1 MENSNIEKYLPLVTP
16 KYIKQTIPSTR
27 EMQVQIQQWR
37 EEIKNIIIGKSSKK
51 LFIVGPCSI
60 HNVGEALEYA
70 RELKKIADLVSD
82 TMFIVMR
89 VYFEK
94 PRTTV
99 GWKGLI
105 NDPYLDNTFKVN
117 DGITMARTLLL
128 EINKIGLP
136 CGYEILDT
144 ITPQYICDLISWGAI
159 GARTTESQVHR
170 QLVSGLSMPVGF
182 KNGTG
187 GSKKIACD
195 GIKSAKFKH
204 CFMGITDDGKS
215 AICKTLGNDY
225 CHIILRGGK
234 GKPNYYNNDIRE
246 TLAILRNDGL
256 RENIM
261 VDCSHDNSY
270 KKAVNQKSVFYTILD
285 HMKEGNYMI
294 GGMIESN
301 INEGRQALTGTDD
314 LKHGI
319 SITDECI
326 NLNDTRELLLY
337 GNRILKEYDNPV
349 KNN

>member
-1 MENSNIEKYLPLVTP
+1 MENSNIEEFLHLVSP
-16 KYIKQTIPSTR
+16 EDIKGLIPSTR

-37 EEIKNIIIGKSSKK
+37 EEIKNIISGKSNKK

-60 HNVGEALEYA
+60 HNIKEALDYA
-70 RELKKIADLVSD
+70 KELKKIADIVSD
-82 TMFIVMR
+82 TMLIVMR

-94 PRTTV
+94 PRTTI

-170 QLVSGLSMPVGF
+170 QMVSGLSMPIGF

-195 GIKSAKFKH
+195 GIKSARYKH
-204 CFMGITDDGKS
+204 CFMGITESGQS
-215 AICKTLGNDY
+215 AICKTLWNNN
-225 CHIILRGGK
+225 CHIILRGGG
-234 GKPNYYNNDIRE
+234 GKPNYYKDDINE
-246 TLAILRNDGL
+246 TIKLLK
-256 RENIM
+256 ENELYESIM
-261 VDCSHDNSY
+261 IDCSHDNSH
-270 KKAVNQKSVFYTILD
+270 KKAINQNGVFYTIID
-285 HMKEGNYMI
+285 YMKDSNSII

-301 INEGRQALTGTDD
+301 INEGKQQLKNKED
-314 LKHGI
+314 LKYGI

-326 NLNDTRELLLY
+326 NLVDTKMLLLY
-337 GNRILKEYDNPV
+337 GNNMLKKYLDNT
-349 KNN
+349 N

>member
-1 MENSNIEKYLPLVTP
+1 MENSNIEEFLPLVSP
-16 KYIKQTIPSTR
+16 EDIKEVIPTTR
-27 EMQVQIQQWR
+27 EMQIQIQQWR
-37 EEIKNIIIGKSSKK
+37 EEIKNIIIGKSKKK

-60 HNVGEALEYA
+60 HNIKEALEYA
-70 RELKKIADLVSD
+70 KELKEIADLVSD

-105 NDPYLDNTFKVN
+105 NDPYLNNTFEVN

-128 EINKIGLP
+128 EINKMGLP

-170 QLVSGLSMPVGF
+170 QMVSGLSMPIGF

-204 CFMGITDDGKS
+204 CFVGITDSGQS
-215 AICKTLGNDY
+215 AICKTLGNDF
-225 CHIILRGGK
+225 CHIILRGGG
-234 GKPNYYNNDIRE
+234 GKPNYSIEDINE
-246 TLAILRNDGL
+246 TMILLRDNGL
-256 RENIM
+256 SESIM
-261 VDCSHDNSY
+261 IDCSHDNSY
-270 KKAVNQKSVFYTILD
+270 KKAINQKGVFYTVID
-285 HMKEGNYMI
+285 HMKYNSGII

-301 INEGRQALTGTDD
+301 INEGNQKLKSKED
-314 LKHGI
+314 LKYGV

-326 NLNDTRELLLY
+326 NLVDTRMLLLY
-337 GNRILKEYDNPV
+337 GDNV
-349 KNN
+349 LHL